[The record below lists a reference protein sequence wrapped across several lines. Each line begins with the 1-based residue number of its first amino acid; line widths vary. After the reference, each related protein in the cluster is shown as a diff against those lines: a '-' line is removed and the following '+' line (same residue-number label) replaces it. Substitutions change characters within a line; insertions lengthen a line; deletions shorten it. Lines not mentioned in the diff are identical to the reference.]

1 MLKTR
6 MRQKIDTS
14 ENWAKAT
21 NFVPLK
27 GEICIY
33 SDLHRMK
40 VGDGTSKIGDL
51 DFEKSIWYTSFTT
64 ENSDGTATFTNT
76 VEEIYAAHN
85 SGFEV
90 KAIWTNGNGVAVNT
104 GAIFDLLNIN
114 SSTAVF
120 SKTTPSIDEPIIDY
134 HIVMCASEGS
144 MLLTYSLPN
153 TYSNRLLPVTSTD
166 DNDKI
171 LKVVNGK
178 WNKEDLLKSVFLVNV
193 SSTPTQTPTFDKT
206 FTEISTA
213 YTAGQTVLARITDGD
228 RTGMVLDLVAF
239 IPDTMA
245 MFSGTVDM
253 SGSVTNIYL
262 VSAGITAAGAV
273 MFDQKTLQTNILPS
287 PTSDDAGKVVTVNQN
302 GSEYTLS
309 TVNALPSVTSTDNDK
324 ILKVVNGAWAAS
336 ASALDKNY
344 FLVTLTP
351 SSDMQTATANKTTTQ
366 IVQAYFNGMIPI
378 AEMAGTSYFLSFVS
392 LGDDNQVGF
401 SAAGSF
407 NGTDQTNIIAL
418 SDGSTNNYVLKIL
431 TDESFTD
438 TEIET
443 FYNANA

>member
-14 ENWAKAT
+14 KNWAKAT

-51 DFEKSIWYTSFTT
+51 DFEKSTWYTSFTT
-64 ENSDGTATFTNT
+64 ESPSSDQDQRAATFTNT
-76 VEEIYAAHN
+76 AEEIYTAYR

-90 KAIWTNGNGVAVNT
+90 KAIWTNGNGIAVNT
-104 GAIFDLLNIN
+104 GAIFDLLNIV

-120 SKTTPSIDEPIIDY
+120 SKITPSNEQSIIHY
-134 HIVMCASEGS
+134 HIVRCASDADGGS
-144 MLLTYSLPN
+144 TLLTFSLPN
-153 TYSNRLLPVTSTD
+153 TYFNRLLPVTSTG
-166 DNDKI
+166 DNGKI
-171 LKVVNGK
+171 LKVINGK

-193 SSTPTQTPTFDKT
+193 SNTSAQTPTFDKT

-213 YTAGQTVLARITDGD
+213 YTAGQTILARITDGD
-228 RTGMVLDLVAF
+228 RVGMVLDLVAF

-262 VSAGITAAGAV
+262 VSAGIRANNATY
-273 MFDQKTLQTNILPS
+273 FNQKTLQTNILPS
-287 PTSDDAGKVVTVNQN
+287 PTSDDAGKVVTVNQS

-309 TVNALPSVTSTDNDK
+309 ALED
-324 ILKVVNGAWAAS
+324 
-336 ASALDKNY
+336 
-344 FLVTLTP
+344 
-351 SSDMQTATANKTTTQ
+351 
-366 IVQAYFNGMIPI
+366 
-378 AEMAGTSYFLSFVS
+378 
-392 LGDDNQVGF
+392 
-401 SAAGSF
+401 
-407 NGTDQTNIIAL
+407 
-418 SDGSTNNYVLKIL
+418 
-431 TDESFTD
+431 FTD

-443 FYNANA
+443 LYNDN